1 MRFQNLLVAV
11 LFTFVVFVSPKNI
24 CKMELPLEPRELAIT
39 EIKVIATAYY
49 KPSEKQS
56 VYSTG
61 SYEDEIALN
70 GSGVTYSGEKATKG
84 VIAAD
89 LRIFPLDTIVW
100 IPEYGYGIVKDTGGK
115 IRGRRIDVFMG
126 EGGSGL
132 KKALAW
138 GEKKTKVYVL
148 KWGDI

>member
-1 MRFQNLLVAV
+1 MRLVI
-11 LFTFVVFVSPKNI
+11 VVFAALIVFLSPKNI
-24 CKMELPLEPRELAIT
+24 CRMELSKEPLELAIV
-39 EIKVIATAYY
+39 EIEAMATAYY
-49 KPSEKQS
+49 KPLKKQS

-70 GSGVTYSGEKATKG
+70 GSGITYSGEKATKG

-89 LRIFPLDTIVW
+89 LRIFPLDTIVY
-100 IPEYGYGIVKDTGGK
+100 IPEYGYGVVKDIGGK

-126 EGGSGL
+126 EGEIGL

-138 GEKKTKVYVL
+138 GERKTKIYVL
-148 KWGDI
+148 KWGDF